1 MNPDTIKNYFDKPQ
15 VVADYAAA
23 AENVGLW
30 NSEKKIFFSKIG
42 KEEKILELGCGAG
55 RISLGLWENGYRD
68 ITATDFAPN
77 MVDAA
82 REIFARRNADIE
94 TQVCDATSPD
104 FPDESFDAVI
114 FGFNGLMQIPKSER
128 RRKAVSEIF
137 RILRRGGRFIFTT
150 HDRDAPRNRDYW
162 NAEKRQWATG
172 SQQPSLDEF
181 GDIFYEGDHGGIYI
195 HSPARA
201 EIESALTNAGFA
213 SIFSSARRDIAE
225 EPPAVED
232 FSDDCIFWSARK
244 R

>member
-30 NSEKKIFFSKIG
+30 NSERKIFFSKIG

-77 MVDAA
+77 MVAAA
-82 REIFARRNADIE
+82 REIFARRNADIK
-94 TQVCDATSPD
+94 TRVCDAINPD
-104 FPDESFDAVI
+104 FEDESFDAVI

-150 HDRDAPRNRDYW
+150 HDR
-162 NAEKRQWATG
+162 
-172 SQQPSLDEF
+172 
-181 GDIFYEGDHGGIYI
+181 
-195 HSPARA
+195 
-201 EIESALTNAGFA
+201 
-213 SIFSSARRDIAE
+213 
-225 EPPAVED
+225 
-232 FSDDCIFWSARK
+232 
-244 R
+244 